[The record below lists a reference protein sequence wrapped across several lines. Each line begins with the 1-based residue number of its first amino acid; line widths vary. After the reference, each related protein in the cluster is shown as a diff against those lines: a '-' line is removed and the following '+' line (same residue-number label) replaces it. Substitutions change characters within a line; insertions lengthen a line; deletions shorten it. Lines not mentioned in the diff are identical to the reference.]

1 MQPPRGPVAGTLA
14 SFVISG
20 VATIL
25 TMGATGCHARSLSTF
40 GTRSDTAFI
49 GVAVG
54 LQSPERYANVYTG
67 VQLAIDELNAA
78 RPAGAPVLA
87 LRRAPD
93 HAKTHVDIAAAFRDD
108 PGVIGVV
115 GHTESDPTISAAPI
129 YDDRAHGGKNALVA
143 ISPTAAS
150 RAVTLA
156 SAWIFRVTPVVDRQA
171 EILATYM
178 TDSLHLRRLA
188 IVYRNDVAGRE
199 FLQSFARSA
208 SRVSLLERDPFVED
222 IAEFDLYARR
232 LARAKPDGVVI
243 YANTDNVLA
252 LARAVHA
259 AGITPII
266 VSTNGPTARELA
278 SDPVAARDYDGLR
291 YLSLYSPKRSI
302 TQASDRFA
310 AAFARHYGTQ
320 PDHWA
325 ALSYDAAML
334 IGQAAQEVG
343 PNRARIREW
352 VASVGHGAPDYQGAT
367 GDIRFDDWR
376 NPIDKPAVVVTVDA
390 GSLR

>member
-1 MQPPRGPVAGTLA
+1 MRSPRSRVAGTLA
-14 SFVISG
+14 TFVVTG
-20 VATIL
+20 VASVLAI
-25 TMGATGCHARSLSTF
+25 GATGCHAGSLATP
-40 GTRSDTAFI
+40 GARPDTAFI

-78 RPAGAPVLA
+78 RPSGAPVLA
-87 LRRAPD
+87 LRRAPE
-93 HAKTHVDIAAAFRDD
+93 HAKTHVAIAAAFRDD
-108 PGVIGVV
+108 PSVIGVV
-115 GHTESDPTISAAPI
+115 GHTESDPTISVAPI
-129 YDDRAHGGKNALVA
+129 YDDRAHGGKRALVA

-150 RAVTLA
+150 RAVTRA
-156 SAWIFRVTPVVDRQA
+156 SDWIFRVTPVVDRQA
-171 EILATYM
+171 EILAKYM
-178 TDSLHLRRLA
+178 MDSLHLHRLA

-199 FLQSFARSA
+199 FLQSFARNA
-208 SRVSLLERDPFVED
+208 SRASLLERDPFVEE
-222 IAEFDLYARR
+222 ISEFDLYAQR
-232 LARAKPDGVVI
+232 LARAKPDGIVV
-243 YANTDNVLA
+243 YANTNNVLA
-252 LARAVHA
+252 LIRAVHS
-259 AGITPII
+259 AGITPVI

-278 SDPVAARDYDGLR
+278 SDAAAARDYGGLR

-310 AAFARHYGTQ
+310 ADFARHYGAQ

-367 GDIRFDDWR
+367 GDIRFDEWR
-376 NPIDKPAVVVTVDA
+376 DPVDKPAVVVTVEA
-390 GSLR
+390 GGLR